1 MFLKQTNSAQKGVE
15 TMKNFTVR
23 YVCQGNNNQ
32 TISYEDYINA
42 NQNPHDEQFFF
53 RKLSSASFFDKKPCL
68 EAGHASFSTRKI
80 FPCRVIGQSCTYS
93 DKISCFSLSRKNIQF
108 SPYN

>member
-1 MFLKQTNSAQKGVE
+1 MFLKQSNSAQKGVE

-32 TISYEDYINA
+32 TISYENYINA

-80 FPCRVIGQSCTYS
+80 FPC
-93 DKISCFSLSRKNIQF
+93 
-108 SPYN
+108 